1 MFPTFT
7 DVIITC
13 YQNLLQFFFAGH
25 LGNFRWELIKFL
37 RIRIALQ
44 YIFYLNCNSKCN
56 YVVTIST
63 LCSKSPAIELA
74 GICSKKVFAPKEN
87 GSVRRS
93 GPHLVQNRVILSFA
107 AVTENP
113 FFMLDNTQSFNG
125 IQRQWKTWL
134 AKKKKKM
141 PITTVFYAMA
151 KIPFPFLARGSHFI
165 IQEIT
170 LGNVVHQLQW

>member
-1 MFPTFT
+1 MLSKSAP
-7 DVIITC
+7 I
-13 YQNLLQFFFAGH
+13 FFFHFSAGH

-74 GICSKKVFAPKEN
+74 GISSKKVFAPREN

-93 GPHLVQNRVILSFA
+93 GPPSCAKSRDFVVCCSDRKPILYAWQYSIFQRHIAPMENLVS
-107 AVTENP
+107 
-113 FFMLDNTQSFNG
+113 
-125 IQRQWKTWL
+125 
-134 AKKKKKM
+134 KKKKKM

-165 IQEIT
+165 I
-170 LGNVVHQLQW
+170 